1 MPLTDASGA
10 CSRVGS
16 RWHVHHAGRTAS
28 SGRTGRRDDHDP
40 SRSSRANPPR
50 RSVASGDRWYLP
62 QSGSIFAP
70 VTDGEIRSFLTPRVV
85 VACSAGPATKL
96 LSNVIDTVGPELAP
110 GAPIGHVN
118 LALQAPAL
126 DSSPRGNGMLVAPGT
141 TTVTAKA
148 LTHMSAK
155 WPSLRESCPEGLHL
169 LRVSYGR
176 SGEANVALSVDQA
189 LTDASVLLGVD
200 LSAEQVVDSQII
212 HWTGS
217 LAPTTPQARAWRD
230 GLHRQ
235 LEVLNQSG
243 QGRIGLVGSWASG
256 SGIAALVP
264 QARRTVRQLV

>member
-1 MPLTDASGA
+1 MWVSALAVTVVVPGATSMPFPRGLESSSGA
-10 CSRVGS
+10 CKAR
-16 RWHVHHAGRTAS
+16 
-28 SGRTGRRDDHDP
+28 
-40 SRSSRANPPR
+40 
-50 RSVASGDRWYLP
+50 
-62 QSGSIFAP
+62 
-70 VTDGEIRSFLTPRVV
+70 LTW
-85 VACSAGPATKL
+85 
-96 LSNVIDTVGPELAP
+96 
-110 GAPIGHVN
+110 PIGHVN
-118 LALQAPAL
+118 LALQAPEL

-176 SGEANVALSVDQA
+176 SGETNVSLSIDQA
-189 LTDASVLLGVD
+189 LADASVLLGVD

-217 LAPTTPQARAWRD
+217 LAPTTPQTRAWRD

-235 LEVLNQSG
+235 LEALNQSG
-243 QGRIGLVGSWASG
+243 RGRIGLVGAWASG
-256 SGIAALVP
+256 SGIAALVA

>member
-1 MPLTDASGA
+1 
-10 CSRVGS
+10 
-16 RWHVHHAGRTAS
+16 
-28 SGRTGRRDDHDP
+28 
-40 SRSSRANPPR
+40 
-50 RSVASGDRWYLP
+50 
-62 QSGSIFAP
+62 
-70 VTDGEIRSFLTPRVV
+70 
-85 VACSAGPATKL
+85 
-96 LSNVIDTVGPELAP
+96 
-110 GAPIGHVN
+110 
-118 LALQAPAL
+118 
-126 DSSPRGNGMLVAPGT
+126 
-141 TTVTAKA
+141 
-148 LTHMSAK
+148 MSAK

-176 SGEANVALSVDQA
+176 SGETNVSLSIDQA
-189 LTDASVLLGVD
+189 LADASVLLGVD

>member
-1 MPLTDASGA
+1 MPEDLPRDLGTLVASRMGSEVLRRLVTPIAGGIHAADPHLLSVDVVSPGLRGRRPGHRIASSGSCAVPLTDASGA

-70 VTDGEIRSFLTPRVV
+70 RHRRRDSFLPDPSGSSWPVQLDL
-85 VACSAGPATKL
+85 PQKL

-169 LRVSYGR
+169 LRVFLWS
-176 SGEANVALSVDQA
+176 
-189 LTDASVLLGVD
+189 
-200 LSAEQVVDSQII
+200 I
-212 HWTGS
+212 W
-217 LAPTTPQARAWRD
+217 
-230 GLHRQ
+230 
-235 LEVLNQSG
+235 
-243 QGRIGLVGSWASG
+243 
-256 SGIAALVP
+256 
-264 QARRTVRQLV
+264 